1 MIIKELHLLKSD
13 KRALFMAILLPP
25 LIMTAFSSMALLSG
39 TGTAQGSS
47 IDIAVVTYDDI
58 AYGYTFPNGTTLPL
72 FESSWAVKF
81 IQTLESSPL
90 TNVKYQYKI
99 SENTYGMLA
108 AREDL
113 ARKRIDAILV
123 IPSEFSEAI
132 NFGFPAILEAI
143 PDGSSIMDLPS
154 TMNSLQGVVTEF
166 QQSNNITPY
175 FVIESYV
182 EFSSGGGDNQLLG
195 MMSSIS
201 VPFLI
206 IGATLIL
213 TLLVIVKEATL
224 SRLLMTPA
232 KRSEILLSKY
242 ITYSGIM
249 AFQIALI
256 FTINTLIGLEVA
268 GPLLDF
274 FLAML
279 LVGFY
284 GVVFGIFISTISS
297 SEIQANQYF
306 LGVFLVSV
314 LVSGMFVPVTSMA
327 PWLQILA
334 YFFPLASAMPML
346 TNVSLK
352 GLSLT
357 QGANLLYVGTLI
369 GVSCVIILLTVIV
382 FYRKKLEV

>member
-1 MIIKELHLLKSD
+1 
-13 KRALFMAILLPP
+13 
-25 LIMTAFSSMALLSG
+25 
-39 TGTAQGSS
+39 
-47 IDIAVVTYDDI
+47 
-58 AYGYTFPNGTTLPL
+58 
-72 FESSWAVKF
+72 
-81 IQTLESSPL
+81 
-90 TNVKYQYKI
+90 
-99 SENTYGMLA
+99 
-108 AREDL
+108 
-113 ARKRIDAILV
+113 
-123 IPSEFSEAI
+123 
-132 NFGFPAILEAI
+132 
-143 PDGSSIMDLPS
+143 
-154 TMNSLQGVVTEF
+154 
-166 QQSNNITPY
+166 
-175 FVIESYV
+175 
-182 EFSSGGGDNQLLG
+182 

-213 TLLVIVKEATL
+213 TLLVIVKEAPL

-232 KRSEILLSKY
+232 KRSEILISKY

-249 AFQIALI
+249 TFQITLI

-327 PWLQILA
+327 PWLQALA
-334 YFFPLASAMPML
+334 YFFPLASAVPML
-346 TNVSLK
+346 SNISLK

-357 QGANLLYVGTLI
+357 QGANLLYAGTLI